1 MSFVHLHV
9 YSAYS
14 LLSSTATIEE
24 LVQDAKRKG
33 FKAIALTDQNVMYG
47 TIAFYKACLKA
58 SIKPIIGLTVQVQS
72 ERKEEQSFPLVLL
85 AQNQQGFYN
94 LLKISS
100 VVQTNSPS
108 GIPMKWLRGYASGLI
123 GITPGI
129 KGEVE
134 ESLAAGDIEDATH
147 CVHAYQRIFGKENF
161 YLGIQ
166 NHGLR
171 IEASV
176 NEQLIEL
183 SQQLQIQLV
192 ATNEVHY
199 LEKEDSFAHECLLSI
214 KNGDKL
220 QDESRERLES
230 DQYYLK
236 TSQEMV
242 EIFTVLPDALE
253 NSLKIAEA
261 CNVMIELNQMNLPKY
276 PTTGEKTTA
285 ELLEEL
291 CLKGFNERYTNPT
304 EEHKTRLFYELE
316 IIKKMKFADY
326 FLIVWDFM
334 KFSRENGIL
343 TGPGRGSAAGSMVAY
358 VLYITDVDPIEYN
371 LLFERFL
378 NPERISMPDI
388 DIDFP
393 DHRRDEV
400 IEYVSE
406 KYGKLHVAQIITF
419 GTLATKAVM
428 RDVGRVFGLN
438 PKELDQ
444 VSRLIPSRP
453 GITLKKAIAE
463 SPELKK
469 FTEDSSLNQRLFEVA
484 TKLEGLPRHT
494 STHAA
499 GVVLTEKPLVES
511 IPIQGGHNDI
521 YLTQY
526 TMDHLEEVGLLKMD
540 FLGLRNLSL
549 MESILDSI
557 YRKIGKKLPIK
568 ELPFDDEETFKLLA
582 KGETTGVFQLESD
595 GMRSVLKRLKP
606 THFEDIVAV
615 NALYRPGPMENIPL
629 YIERKH
635 GNEPVNYPHP
645 DLKPI
650 LENTYGVIVYQE
662 QIMQIAAKMAG
673 FSLGEA
679 DLLRRAV
686 SKKKK
691 EVLDKEREHFVQGA
705 LNKGYDQVTAND
717 IYDLIVKFANYGFNR
732 SHAVAYSVIAYQ
744 LAYLKVHYPLF
755 FMAALLSTVSGN
767 EGKIVQYVREIKEMD
782 ISLLPPSINLS
793 GYSFLVE
800 KEGIR
805 YSLAGIKGVGV
816 AALKEIFQA
825 RKKRKFSDLFDFCMR
840 VSSRAVNRKVL
851 EALVHSGSFD
861 EFGEDRAVLLASI
874 DVAIEHAELVSPEEL
889 GDTDL
894 FADEDGFFLKPKYT
908 EVDPIGIEQKLQYEK
923 EVLGFYLSDH
933 PVSVYDEF
941 LEPLGATALLAVSPQ
956 QKMVKSLVHITDV
969 KKIRTKKGEEMAF
982 LALSDQSGDL
992 DGVVFPVVFK
1002 RFMLLL
1008 QKGNIVFIE
1017 GKIDFRDGKK
1027 QFVIQNVQDVNT
1039 AVDKVKNQQG
1049 TLYVRIE
1056 KERESSDLLNRL
1068 KELLKDY
1075 KGNVSVVLFYEKNE
1089 RTIRLG
1095 KEDRITPSAE
1105 CLSKLKALLGDSNV
1119 VLKG

>member
-24 LVQDAKRKG
+24 LVQDAKKKG

-72 ERKEEQSFPLVLL
+72 GRKEERSFPLVLL

-100 VVQTNSPS
+100 VVQTNSPT
-108 GIPMKWLRGYASGLI
+108 GIPMKWLRGYANGLI

-134 ESLAAGDIEDATH
+134 ESLAAGDVEEATQ
-147 CVHAYQRIFGKENF
+147 CIRAYQHIFGQENF

-171 IEASV
+171 IEATV
-176 NEQLIEL
+176 NEQLVEL
-183 SQQLQIQLV
+183 SKQLQIQLV

-214 KNGDKL
+214 KNGEKL
-220 QDESRERLES
+220 QDESRERLET

-242 EIFTVLPDALE
+242 ELFKALPDALE
-253 NSLKIAEA
+253 NSLKIADA

-276 PTTGEKTTA
+276 PTTGEKNTA

-291 CLKGFNERYTNPT
+291 CLKGFNERYPDPT

-316 IIKKMKFADY
+316 IIKKMNFADY

-453 GITLKKAIAE
+453 GISLKKAIAE
-463 SPELKK
+463 SAELKK
-469 FTEDSSLNQRLFEVA
+469 FTEESSLNQRLYEVA

-499 GVVLTEKPLVES
+499 GVVLTERPLVES

-526 TMDHLEEVGLLKMD
+526 TMDHLEEVGLLKNG
-540 FLGLRNLSL
+540 FPWI
-549 MESILDSI
+549 E
-557 YRKIGKKLPIK
+557 K
-568 ELPFDDEETFKLLA
+568 
-582 KGETTGVFQLESD
+582 
-595 GMRSVLKRLKP
+595 SVL
-606 THFEDIVAV
+606 
-615 NALYRPGPMENIPL
+615 NG
-629 YIERKH
+629 
-635 GNEPVNYPHP
+635 
-645 DLKPI
+645 
-650 LENTYGVIVYQE
+650 
-662 QIMQIAAKMAG
+662 
-673 FSLGEA
+673 
-679 DLLRRAV
+679 
-686 SKKKK
+686 
-691 EVLDKEREHFVQGA
+691 
-705 LNKGYDQVTAND
+705 
-717 IYDLIVKFANYGFNR
+717 
-732 SHAVAYSVIAYQ
+732 
-744 LAYLKVHYPLF
+744 
-755 FMAALLSTVSGN
+755 
-767 EGKIVQYVREIKEMD
+767 
-782 ISLLPPSINLS
+782 IN
-793 GYSFLVE
+793 
-800 KEGIR
+800 
-805 YSLAGIKGVGV
+805 
-816 AALKEIFQA
+816 
-825 RKKRKFSDLFDFCMR
+825 
-840 VSSRAVNRKVL
+840 
-851 EALVHSGSFD
+851 
-861 EFGEDRAVLLASI
+861 
-874 DVAIEHAELVSPEEL
+874 
-889 GDTDL
+889 
-894 FADEDGFFLKPKYT
+894 
-908 EVDPIGIEQKLQYEK
+908 
-923 EVLGFYLSDH
+923 
-933 PVSVYDEF
+933 
-941 LEPLGATALLAVSPQ
+941 
-956 QKMVKSLVHITDV
+956 
-969 KKIRTKKGEEMAF
+969 
-982 LALSDQSGDL
+982 
-992 DGVVFPVVFK
+992 
-1002 RFMLLL
+1002 
-1008 QKGNIVFIE
+1008 
-1017 GKIDFRDGKK
+1017 
-1027 QFVIQNVQDVNT
+1027 
-1039 AVDKVKNQQG
+1039 
-1049 TLYVRIE
+1049 
-1056 KERESSDLLNRL
+1056 
-1068 KELLKDY
+1068 
-1075 KGNVSVVLFYEKNE
+1075 
-1089 RTIRLG
+1089 IRL
-1095 KEDRITPSAE
+1095 D
-1105 CLSKLKALLGDSNV
+1105 LS
-1119 VLKG
+1119 